1 MLCFIGTIYKCK
13 GKKKESED
21 LPNVHKILPKKTA
34 LLLALSTARDRS
46 LKNRDSKRVANIK
59 CSE

>member
-13 GKKKESED
+13 GKEKESKD

-34 LLLALSTARDRS
+34 LLLALSTERDGS
-46 LKNRDSKRVANIK
+46 LKNTDSKRVVNIK
-59 CSE
+59 YSE